1 MKDGLPPRRCAALA
15 YATILRDR
23 RALEPAL
30 EHAPGYRKMS
40 DRDRAFARAILA
52 TTFRRLGQTRKVLDQ
67 FLAKPLEE
75 TPEYAAALLVTGATQ
90 LLWMDGP
97 PHAVVSTTVDLCRD
111 TTESQGLKGVVNAV
125 LRKVDREGRDIA
137 ARSAPRDNLPDWIAR
152 SWRKA
157 YGPGAL
163 SRMANILMT
172 PPTLDLTVKDPAE
185 RERWAEALEADIL
198 PTGTLRRREIGDITR
213 LPGFREGAWWA
224 QDAAAAIPATLLG
237 VKPGDHVADLCAAPG
252 GKTLQ
257 LATLGARVTAV
268 DSNESRLKRLR
279 DNLARTGL
287 RASVATEDVRR
298 FRPKGPADGVLL
310 DAPCTATGTMR
321 RHPEAGWIKKPG
333 DVQRMARLQ
342 LELAGAAVRML
353 RPGGWLVICTCSLQ
367 PEEGEQFA
375 AALLRNRKDLK
386 PVAIQDGEVPGLAD
400 AITPEGTLRLTPALW
415 ADQGG
420 MDGFFVARFEKR
432 S

>member
-1 MKDGLPPRRCAALA
+1 MKDGFAPRRCAALA

-30 EHAPGYRKMS
+30 EHAPGYRSMS

-52 TTFRRLGQTRKVLDQ
+52 TAFRRLGQTRHVLAQ
-67 FLAKPLEE
+67 FLAKPLHEM
-75 TPEYAAALLVTGATQ
+75 PEPAAALLVTGATQ
-90 LLWMDGP
+90 LLWMEGA
-97 PHAVVSTTVDLCRD
+97 PHAVVSTTVALCED
-111 TTESQGLKGVVNAV
+111 STETYGLKGVINAV
-125 LRKVDREGRDIA
+125 LRRIVREGRDIA
-137 ARSAPRDNLPDWIAR
+137 ARTAPRDSLPDWIAR

-157 YGPGAL
+157 YGPGGL
-163 SRMANILMT
+163 SRIAGIQMQ
-172 PPTLDLTVKDPAE
+172 PPPLDLTVKDAAE
-185 RERWAEALEADIL
+185 RERWAEALEAEIL
-198 PTGTLRRREIGDITR
+198 PNGTLRRREIGDVTQ

-237 VKPGDHVADLCAAPG
+237 VQPGRHVVDLCAAPG

-257 LATLGARVTAV
+257 LAALGARVTAV

-298 FRPKGPADGVLL
+298 FRPKGEADAVLL

-333 DVQRMARLQ
+333 DVQRMAKLQ
-342 LELAGAAVRML
+342 LELAGAATRML

-386 PVAIQDGEVPGLAD
+386 PVAIQDGEVPGLAE
-400 AITPEGTLRLTPALW
+400 AITPEGGLRLTPALW
-415 ADQGG
+415 ADRGG
-420 MDGFFVARFEKR
+420 MDGFFAARFEKR
-432 S
+432 T

>member
-30 EHAPGYRKMS
+30 EHTPGYRKMS

-52 TTFRRLGQTRKVLDQ
+52 TTFRRLGQTRKVLDH

-75 TPEYAAALLVTGATQ
+75 TTEYAAALLVTGATQ

-97 PHAVVSTTVDLCRD
+97 PHAVVSTTVALCQD
-111 TTESQGLKGVVNAV
+111 TTETYGLKGVVNAV
-125 LRKVDREGRDIA
+125 LRKVSMEGPDLA
-137 ARSAPRDNLPDWIAR
+137 ARTAPRDNLPDWVSR

-163 SRMANILMT
+163 SRITNVQMQ
-172 PPTLDLTVKDPAE
+172 PPPLDITVKDPVE
-185 RERWAEALEADIL
+185 RERWAGALGAEIL
-198 PTGTLRRREIGDITR
+198 PNGTLRRREIGDITQ

-237 VKPGDHVADLCAAPG
+237 VKSGDHVADLCAAPG

-257 LATLGARVTAV
+257 LAALGARVTAV
-268 DSNESRLKRLR
+268 DDNEGRLKRLR
-279 DNLARTGL
+279 DNLSRTGL
-287 RASVATEDVRR
+287 RAAVAVEDVRR
-298 FRPKGPADGVLL
+298 FRPKGPADAVLL

-333 DVQRMARLQ
+333 DVQRMSRLQ
-342 LELAGAAVRML
+342 LEMAGAAARML
-353 RPGGWLVICTCSLQ
+353 RPGGWMVICTCSLQ
-367 PEEGEQFA
+367 PEEGEQLA
-375 AALLRNRKDLK
+375 ARLLETRKDLK
-386 PVAIQDGEVPGLAD
+386 PVAIQDGEVPGLAE
-400 AITPEGTLRLTPALW
+400 AITPEGWLRLTPALW
-415 ADQGG
+415 ADRGG
-420 MDGFFVARFEKR
+420 MDGFFAARFEK
-432 S
+432 SS

>member
-30 EHAPGYRKMS
+30 EHTPGYRKMS

-52 TTFRRLGQTRKVLDQ
+52 TTFRRLGQTRKVLDH

-75 TPEYAAALLVTGATQ
+75 TTEYAAALLVTGATQ

-97 PHAVVSTTVDLCRD
+97 PHAVVSTTVALCQD
-111 TTESQGLKGVVNAV
+111 TTETYGLKGVVNAV
-125 LRKVDREGRDIA
+125 LRKVSTEGPDLA
-137 ARSAPRDNLPDWIAR
+137 ARTAPRDNLPDWVSR

-157 YGPGAL
+157 YGPGTL
-163 SRMANILMT
+163 SRITNVQMQ
-172 PPTLDLTVKDPAE
+172 PPPLDLTVKDPLE
-185 RERWAEALEADIL
+185 RERWAEALGAEIL
-198 PTGTLRRREIGDITR
+198 PTGTLRRKEIGDVTQ

-237 VKPGDHVADLCAAPG
+237 VKSGDHVADLCAAPG

-257 LATLGARVTAV
+257 LAALGARVTAV
-268 DSNESRLKRLR
+268 DDNEGRLKRLR
-279 DNLARTGL
+279 DNLSRTGL
-287 RASVATEDVRR
+287 RAAVAVEDVRR
-298 FRPKGPADGVLL
+298 FRPKGPADSVLL

-333 DVQRMARLQ
+333 DVQRMSKLQ
-342 LELAGAAVRML
+342 LEMAGAAARML
-353 RPGGWLVICTCSLQ
+353 RPGGWMVICTCSLQ
-367 PEEGEQFA
+367 PEEGEQLA
-375 AALLRNRKDLK
+375 ARLLETRKDLK
-386 PVAIQDGEVPGLAD
+386 PVAIQDGEVPGLAE
-400 AITPEGTLRLTPALW
+400 AITPEGWLRLTPALW
-415 ADQGG
+415 ADRGG
-420 MDGFFVARFEKR
+420 MDGFFAARFEKR

>member
-30 EHAPGYRKMS
+30 EHTPGYRKMS

-52 TTFRRLGQTRKVLDQ
+52 TTFRRLGQTRKVLDK

-75 TPEYAAALLVTGATQ
+75 TTEYAAALLVTGATQ

-97 PHAVVSTTVDLCRD
+97 PHAVVSTTVALCQD
-111 TTESQGLKGVVNAV
+111 TTETYGLKGVVNAV
-125 LRKVDREGRDIA
+125 LRKVSTEGPDLA
-137 ARSAPRDNLPDWIAR
+137 ARTAPRDNLPDWVSR

-157 YGPGAL
+157 YGPGTL
-163 SRMANILMT
+163 SRITNVQMQ
-172 PPTLDLTVKDPAE
+172 PPPLDLTVKDPLE
-185 RERWAEALEADIL
+185 RERWAEALGAEIL
-198 PTGTLRRREIGDITR
+198 PTGTLRRKEIGDVTQ

-237 VKPGDHVADLCAAPG
+237 VKSGDHVADLCAAPG

-257 LATLGARVTAV
+257 LAALGARVTAV
-268 DSNESRLKRLR
+268 DDNEGRLKRLR
-279 DNLARTGL
+279 DNLSRTGL
-287 RASVATEDVRR
+287 RAAVAVEDVRR
-298 FRPKGPADGVLL
+298 FRPKGPADAVLL

-333 DVQRMARLQ
+333 DVQRMSKLQ
-342 LELAGAAVRML
+342 LEMAGAAARML
-353 RPGGWLVICTCSLQ
+353 RPGGWMVICTCSLQ
-367 PEEGEQFA
+367 PEEGEQLA
-375 AALLRNRKDLK
+375 ARLLETRKDLK
-386 PVAIQDGEVPGLAD
+386 PVAIQDGEVPGLAE
-400 AITPEGTLRLTPALW
+400 AITPEGWLRLTPALW
-415 ADQGG
+415 ADRGG
-420 MDGFFVARFEKR
+420 MDGFFAARFEKR